1 MICLPAFAKSFS
13 VIGLRIGNH
22 LFFKHSQKLLLQT
35 LMTRW
40 IFGGSF
46 GFWTES
52 MDIQEYN
59 LFRLIKKFFDIPN
72 VWIEEIDYKIY
83 KRQITFLAVSFCCVL
98 YSMSM
103 TYSRTICNFWKF
115 LGPWTMLASW
125 SSYKW
130 TRISKNRIPITS
142 WFQMVSSWLI
152 EYRFAMLWAKYPL
165 NCLIAPE
172 SWEPGIITWWSKC
185 LNDLGD
191 HVKYIL

>member
-83 KRQITFLAVSFCCVL
+83 KKHYNLFGGIVLLSFVLDVYWLTQERFVTFENFLVRGQCWPLDHHTGELGCPKIVFPSPVGSRSSL
-98 YSMSM
+98 LGWWN
-103 TYSRTICNFWKF
+103 TYSQCCEQSILWIV
-115 LGPWTMLASW
+115 W
-125 SSYKW
+125 SRRSRECPGSLPNDK
-130 TRISKNRIPITS
+130 
-142 WFQMVSSWLI
+142 L
-152 EYRFAMLWAKYPL
+152 
-165 NCLIAPE
+165 CLIN
-172 SWEPGIITWWSKC
+172 TT
-185 LNDLGD
+185 
-191 HVKYIL
+191 